1 MAGGCNK
8 NVLVHISKNKKKERK
23 KERKKNGCAK
33 GYLFKTYS
41 SDNKLVG
48 TYKTKTKHILLKKR
62 SF

>member
-1 MAGGCNK
+1 MVGGCNK
-8 NVLVHISKNKKKERK
+8 NVLVYISKNKKKRK
-23 KERKKNGCAK
+23 KERKKNGCAW

-41 SDNKLVG
+41 SDNKLVA